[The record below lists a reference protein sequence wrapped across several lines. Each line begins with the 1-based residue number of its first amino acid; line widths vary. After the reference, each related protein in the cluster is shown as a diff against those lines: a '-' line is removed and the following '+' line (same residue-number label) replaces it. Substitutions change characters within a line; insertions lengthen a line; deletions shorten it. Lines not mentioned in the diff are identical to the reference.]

1 MLYECEGA
9 CAQRPPQ
16 TETWYTQKNSFPL
29 NDLAKLS
36 WKNVCQQL
44 LCIRERSSLQR
55 RTKISFIIICQVPTE
70 IIY

>member
-1 MLYECEGA
+1 MLYECESA

-16 TETWYTQKNSFPL
+16 TETWYTQKNSFPS

-44 LCIRERSSLQR
+44 CIRERSSLQR
-55 RTKISFIIICQVPTE
+55 RTEISFIICQVPTE